1 MAEAAARSRDRLIV
15 ALDVPDV
22 AQAETLIARL
32 GETVGFYKIGHQLQ
46 FTGGL
51 ALARD
56 LARDGRS
63 VFLDVKLHDIPNTVS
78 HGIAAI
84 ARLGMRFATVHAYP
98 QTMRAAVEA
107 ARGSTLQ
114 ILAVSVLTSMA
125 DEDLEAAGFRFT
137 AEDLV
142 LRRARQAAELG
153 VHGLVCS
160 AREARVI
167 RAELG
172 DALILVTPGIR
183 PAGLDAGDQKRVM
196 TPAEAMRAGADHL
209 VVGRP
214 IAQADD
220 PRAAAQ
226 AVLQEI
232 ATAAD

>member
-22 AQAETLIARL
+22 AQAETLVARL
-32 GETVGFYKIGHQLQ
+32 GESVGFYKIGHQLQ

-84 ARLGMRFATVHAYP
+84 AGLGMRFATVHAYP

-232 ATAAD
+232 TTAD